1 MTFIEKAAD
10 KLFLLMCSVI
20 DQKCQGSLS
29 CQHRSLKLV
38 HLSSVENTQ
47 SKRASRR
54 PSYHAQSENG
64 GTEALVTTGLSPLG
78 EPWSYSAHIRV
89 LGALFWQKGTPV
101 PFHMKANTVL
111 TKLGECRVA
120 LIDDIAVSSQ
130 TWEDYAEHVK
140 QGFGEL
146 LQTSLTVGPWHVS
159 RACWGDIFRTQGGEA
174 DSQHSVMVAC
184 SVSQWTISRGNVR
197 QRLLDIANRLLQV
210 SHYSVYRSLCRALK
224 TTQEGDR
231 AETVW

>member
-89 LGALFWQKGTPV
+89 LGAPFWQKGTPV
-101 PFHMKANTVL
+101 PFHMKANTVAD
-111 TKLGECRVA
+111 E
-120 LIDDIAVSSQ
+120 
-130 TWEDYAEHVK
+130 
-140 QGFGEL
+140 
-146 LQTSLTVGPWHVS
+146 VGWM
-159 RACWGDIFRTQGGEA
+159 QGGIDWWHRSIQPDMGRLRGA
-174 DSQHSVMVAC
+174 CKTRIWGAFTNKLDSGAMTCQPGMLRWH
-184 SVSQWTISRGNVR
+184 I
-197 QRLLDIANRLLQV
+197 
-210 SHYSVYRSLCRALK
+210 
-224 TTQEGDR
+224 
-231 AETVW
+231 